1 MFCIPKEN
9 RFCKLFDE
17 NKIYDESHVLFFCF
31 NISLLN
37 LINKLLSNLKEKNRD
52 IEKLNFQSLFV
63 YLVSCND
70 NDCIILFM
78 KYVIGTLQI
87 AK

>member
-1 MFCIPKEN
+1 MNKFICEVSKHWWECIWKYY
-9 RFCKLFDE
+9 
-17 NKIYDESHVLFFCF
+17 I

-37 LINKLLSNLKEKNRD
+37 LRKKLILNLKEKNRD

-63 YLVSCND
+63 CLVSCND
-70 NDCIILFM
+70 NDCNILFM
-78 KYVIGTLQI
+78 KYVIDMLQI